1 MVSHDLVCRV
11 FGSSSVIMG
20 DRRNIHHSIHRS
32 LESNDRVE
40 VEAAIFATTQL
51 CPHSKLFASGVC
63 EKIAIM
69 VQGKGLCLLM
79 GII

>member
-1 MVSHDLVCRV
+1 
-11 FGSSSVIMG
+11 MG
-20 DRRNIHHSIHRS
+20 ERRNVHHSIHRS

-40 VEAAIFATTQL
+40 VEAAIFATSQL

-69 VQGKGLCLLM
+69 VQGECS
-79 GII
+79 